1 MTAHAQPSFAMSTAP
16 VDIAVFSKDRRPA
29 LIVEVKDGVMYSTAE
44 SAVGLRRSLM
54 AHHLL
59 PDAPFFM
66 VATPIRFFLWRG
78 DADPSA
84 HPLYSASAE
93 PVMESYGSRRANR
106 EVPHRGGALE
116 IVLFFWLS
124 DLTMGARTLP
134 LGSEL
139 DRVLLDSGLYEQIRG
154 GNADFDVEL

>member
-1 MTAHAQPSFAMSTAP
+1 MTAHAQPSFSMSTAP

-29 LIVEVKDGVMYSTAE
+29 LIVEVKDGGLYSTAE
-44 SAVGLRRSLM
+44 SAVGLRRCLM

-66 VATPIRFFLWRG
+66 LATPIRFFLWRG

-84 HPLYSASAE
+84 HPLYSASAK
-93 PVMESYGSRRANR
+93 PVMESYTSRYVNR
-106 EVPHRGGALE
+106 TEPRYGGALE

-134 LGSEL
+134 PDSEL
-139 DRVLLDSGLYEQIRG
+139 DRALLESGLYEQIRG